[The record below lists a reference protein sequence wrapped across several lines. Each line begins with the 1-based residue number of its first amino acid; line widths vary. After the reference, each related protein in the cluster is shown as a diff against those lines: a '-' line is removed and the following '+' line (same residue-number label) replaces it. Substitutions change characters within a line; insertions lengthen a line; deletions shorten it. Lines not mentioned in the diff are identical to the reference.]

1 MLLKNIFWI
10 GLGQIVKIAS
20 QLIALFYLT
29 SIISPHAYGVLAL
42 AFVVVNFASLFSDM
56 GTGTAIVQKKNI
68 TQTFIN
74 FLFRFN
80 VFSGVCIM
88 FLSFIAAFVMSWY
101 YSMPELKVVIL
112 LLSLLFPII
121 SLGIVHKAY
130 LEKEQKFRLVM
141 MVEIV
146 SNVLALALAIT
157 LAKANFGVY
166 SLVAQSLLQT
176 ILSTILFFKLS
187 SIKVS
192 LSNCDIKKEDKRGL
206 LDFSGYLFLFNFL
219 NYFSKNLDVILIG
232 KFFSSTILGAY
243 SVANRIMLFP
253 IQNITFVVTRA
264 LLPNLMG
271 KIESF
276 EGVRKSYFD
285 ILFYILSLSAPLMM
299 GLMVLSKNFVD
310 VFFGEKWPYLDEM
323 LFWLAP
329 TAIIQSALS
338 ISGTILTAYGRT
350 KLFFK
355 LGLFSSILMTIFYVV
370 GTYWGIVSFVKFY
383 FLANVINALVVLY
396 CMGVLLE
403 FKLFELVIR
412 VIKAILPA
420 LLMTLVL
427 TLVLPYINFKS
438 LQHDLFA
445 AIFLGMVIYFI
456 CFYLFNIG
464 QVNQFVKWSLRK
476 LKI

>member
-29 SIISPHAYGVLAL
+29 SIVSPHAYGVLAL

-101 YSMPELKVVIL
+101 YSMPELKIVIF
-112 LLSLLFPII
+112 LLSLLFPIV

-192 LSNCDIKKEDKRGL
+192 LSNCDIKRG
-206 LDFSGYLFLFNFL
+206 
-219 NYFSKNLDVILIG
+219 
-232 KFFSSTILGAY
+232 
-243 SVANRIMLFP
+243 
-253 IQNITFVVTRA
+253 
-264 LLPNLMG
+264 
-271 KIESF
+271 
-276 EGVRKSYFD
+276 
-285 ILFYILSLSAPLMM
+285 
-299 GLMVLSKNFVD
+299 
-310 VFFGEKWPYLDEM
+310 
-323 LFWLAP
+323 
-329 TAIIQSALS
+329 
-338 ISGTILTAYGRT
+338 
-350 KLFFK
+350 
-355 LGLFSSILMTIFYVV
+355 
-370 GTYWGIVSFVKFY
+370 
-383 FLANVINALVVLY
+383 
-396 CMGVLLE
+396 
-403 FKLFELVIR
+403 
-412 VIKAILPA
+412 
-420 LLMTLVL
+420 
-427 TLVLPYINFKS
+427 
-438 LQHDLFA
+438 
-445 AIFLGMVIYFI
+445 
-456 CFYLFNIG
+456 
-464 QVNQFVKWSLRK
+464 
-476 LKI
+476 